1 MKQVVENNKRRV
13 GRVQSLRG
21 SNAATTHK
29 DRRLK
34 RLRTRKAKDAQAR
47 KEYE

>member
-1 MKQVVENNKRRV
+1 MKPVVENNKGRV
-13 GRVQSLRG
+13 ERVQSLRG

-29 DRRLK
+29 DKRLK
-34 RLRTRKAKDAQAR
+34 RLRTREAQKVQAR